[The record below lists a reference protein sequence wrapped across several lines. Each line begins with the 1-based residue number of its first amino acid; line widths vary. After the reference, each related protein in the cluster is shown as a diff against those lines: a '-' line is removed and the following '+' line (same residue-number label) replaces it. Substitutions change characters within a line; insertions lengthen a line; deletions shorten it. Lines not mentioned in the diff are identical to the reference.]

1 MVLWWVNK
9 LKRRQMI
16 TLILSRC
23 LSNMCLSQS
32 NLKVSDYEADIGL
45 IDHGFAAN
53 ESDAAKK
60 ALWAGV
66 DMSMQSGLY
75 RKCKVTHTSCHML
88 WHILV

>member
-1 MVLWWVNK
+1 MALAVGGWRTGSRWLQTNVLRDELGFEGFV
-9 LKRRQMI
+9 
-16 TLILSRC
+16 
-23 LSNMCLSQS
+23 
-32 NLKVSDYEADIGL
+32 VSDYEADLEL

-75 RKCKVTHTSCHML
+75 RK
-88 WHILV
+88 